1 MIKLKIITH
10 SKIIYEGE
18 VQGFY
23 TDTKDGRIG
32 ILSNHLPITSVLEI
46 GVTKI
51 ITGDDPVYVT
61 TMGGI
66 MHFKDNEAV
75 ILADIAEL
83 GDDIDETRAKE
94 AYERA
99 KAKLAAKQDKL
110 DVIRAQVALKKAI
123 ARISATN
130 KNI

>member
-10 SKIIYEGE
+10 SKIVYKGE
-18 VQGFY
+18 VKGFY
-23 TDTKDGRIG
+23 TDAKDGRIG
-32 ILSNHLPITSVLEI
+32 ILPNHLPITTVLEI

-51 ITGDDPVYVT
+51 ITEDGPVYVT
-61 TMGGI
+61 TMGGV
-66 MHFKDNEAV
+66 MHFKNNEAV
-75 ILADIAEL
+75 ILTDLAEL
-83 GDDIDETRAKE
+83 GDDIDEVRAKE

-99 KAKLAAKQDKL
+99 KARLEAKKDKL
-110 DVIRAQVALKKAI
+110 DVIKAQVALKKAI

>member
-110 DVIRAQVALKKAI
+110 DMIRAQVALKKAI